1 MTQQSNNNSNEP
13 NEYFDPVAIE
23 EYRTRAREFLARGR
37 GFLTEGDLYQASEKG
52 WGAAAWMAKAV
63 ATAQGWEY
71 RKHGQF
77 NVVLDNARRLTGNDK
92 LPGLRGIA
100 NDLHGNYYVRDFLLS
115 ADSIGID
122 LDAVGEMLDIME
134 PLTELTGQTRDVQE
148 Q

>member
-1 MTQQSNNNSNEP
+1 MTQQQNNNANGP

-23 EYRTRAREFLARGR
+23 EYRSRSREFLTRGQA
-37 GFLTEGDLYQASEKG
+37 FLTEGDLYQASEKG

-115 ADSIGID
+115 ADSIGLD
-122 LDAVGEMLDIME
+122 LDAMAELLDILE
-134 PLTELTGQTRDVQE
+134 PLTEPAGQP
-148 Q
+148 